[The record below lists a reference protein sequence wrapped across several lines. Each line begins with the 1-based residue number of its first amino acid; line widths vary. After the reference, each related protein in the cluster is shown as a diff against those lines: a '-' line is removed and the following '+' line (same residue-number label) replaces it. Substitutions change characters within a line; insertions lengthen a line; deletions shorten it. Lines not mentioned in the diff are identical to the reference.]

1 MVIQNKALL
10 VSQSSSQQEGIDYDE
25 TFAPVATLESI
36 SILLTYAY
44 FKRFKL
50 FQIDVKSAFLNA
62 LKSAL

>member
-1 MVIQNKALL
+1 ML
-10 VSQSSSQQEGIDYDE
+10 VAQGYSQPKGIDYDE

-36 SILLTYAY
+36 SILLTYAS